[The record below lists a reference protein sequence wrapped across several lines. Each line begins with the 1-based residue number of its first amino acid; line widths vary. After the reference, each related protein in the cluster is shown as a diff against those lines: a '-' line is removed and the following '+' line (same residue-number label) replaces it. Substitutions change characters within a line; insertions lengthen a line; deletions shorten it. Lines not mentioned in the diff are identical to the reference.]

1 MALYLD
7 TSCLLK
13 LLFAEPDTPRVASLL
28 VGEPR
33 VVGSTLARLEALVQ
47 IHGRAAGGHLAR
59 RAARR
64 LVARLDSMLEAWP
77 FELVPSSGTLIAT
90 AEAQLRGAAGVSH
103 CRTMDRLHLAAMQEL
118 GLGRLLT
125 NDESQARAA
134 AALGFAVVR
143 P

>member
-13 LLFAEPDTPRVASLL
+13 LVFAEPDTPRVAALL

-33 VVGSTLARLEALVQ
+33 VVVSTLARLEALVQ
-47 IHGRAAGGHLAR
+47 IGGRAAGGHLKR
-59 RAARR
+59 PAARR
-64 LVARLDSMLEAWP
+64 LAARLDSMLELWP
-77 FELVPSSGTLIAT
+77 FELAPASGSLIAT
-90 AEAQLRGAAGVSH
+90 AEAQLRGAAGTIH

-118 GLGRLLT
+118 GIGRLLT
-125 NDESQARAA
+125 NDEAQARAA
-134 AALGFAVVR
+134 AALGFAVLR